1 MFTFLS
7 DTSHE
12 GLRGWSLQ
20 FNLMW
25 QVAKEELI
33 TLGFIMAVNSKLGPG
48 NPPNILHINML
59 EFMALSV
66 NVWFALAVCAGN
78 NPTHQQQHIG
88 NFLSNNMLVLSWMVH
103 AGHTKKPHSC
113 QLDRFPQVLLTL
125 SPVCFQFQSH
135 HISRHSNKTTNL
147 LSHPPCA
154 ALWGSV
160 IRHWLHNLFTCKPYL
175 MLCGLLSKLLGCT
188 VSTGI
193 EAMSVEKMIT
203 HLTPKLC
210 TLPPGW
216 EQLVIM
222 IGLCE

>member
-1 MFTFLS
+1 MGVLYCPWEPCSLWKFKMHLMTVWGTPWKRFLHLSPMHLLGHSHHPPHWMVSSQFQSHPKIAPNGWGLSYNLDEILILHESMFTFLS

-66 NVWFALAVCAGN
+66 SVWFALAVCAGN

-88 NFLSNNMLVLSWMVH
+88 NFLSNNMLALSWMVH
-103 AGHTKKPHSC
+103 VGHAKKPHSC
-113 QLDRFPQVLLTL
+113 QLARFLQVLLTL
-125 SPVCFQFQSH
+125 SPVCF
-135 HISRHSNKTTNL
+135 
-147 LSHPPCA
+147 
-154 ALWGSV
+154 
-160 IRHWLHNLFTCKPYL
+160 
-175 MLCGLLSKLLGCT
+175 
-188 VSTGI
+188 
-193 EAMSVEKMIT
+193 
-203 HLTPKLC
+203 
-210 TLPPGW
+210 
-216 EQLVIM
+216 
-222 IGLCE
+222 

>member
-1 MFTFLS
+1 MKKGSSICHQCIFWDMATVCLTERLVHDFKAIQKLLPMDEDCPTIWMRPISLLIPHESMFTFLR

-25 QVAKEELI
+25 QVTKEELI

-66 NVWFALAVCAGN
+66 SVWFALAVCAGN

-113 QLDRFPQVLLTL
+113 QLARFLQVLLTL
-125 SPVCFQFQSH
+125 SPVCF
-135 HISRHSNKTTNL
+135 
-147 LSHPPCA
+147 
-154 ALWGSV
+154 
-160 IRHWLHNLFTCKPYL
+160 
-175 MLCGLLSKLLGCT
+175 
-188 VSTGI
+188 
-193 EAMSVEKMIT
+193 
-203 HLTPKLC
+203 
-210 TLPPGW
+210 
-216 EQLVIM
+216 
-222 IGLCE
+222 